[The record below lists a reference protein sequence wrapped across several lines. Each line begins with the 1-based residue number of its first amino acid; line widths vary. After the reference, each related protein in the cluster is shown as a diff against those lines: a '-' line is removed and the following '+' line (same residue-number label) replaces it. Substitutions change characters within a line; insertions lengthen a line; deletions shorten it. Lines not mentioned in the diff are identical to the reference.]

1 MRTISSNLAR
11 KTAAAHHGAKENHP
25 LWLKRVL
32 KYVNAK
38 LIRQLVLSKSTFNFL
53 YSHMIQPFF
62 AGYKHYV
69 RKVPLS

>member
-1 MRTISSNLAR
+1 MA
-11 KTAAAHHGAKENHP
+11 KTRIKI
-25 LWLKRVL
+25 RQRQ
-32 KYVNAK
+32 K
-38 LIRQLVLSKSTFNFL
+38 LIRQLVLSKSTFDFL